1 MSVFPSKVNYATGD
15 ILTAT
20 DMNEIG
26 QAVNLL
32 DGAQFAAGKNKII
45 NGDFGINQR
54 AFTSN
59 TTDNTYNF
67 DRWVQNNGGSSGTL
81 TVTPQTF
88 TPGAAPVAGYEGSTF
103 VQCVTAAGAAVNTY
117 AQYSQKIEDVRTFA
131 GQTVT
136 ASFWAKATSG
146 TPKVAVIVRQNFG
159 SGGSPSSQVE
169 TLAGSP
175 TISTSWTRYTVT
187 FTVPSISGKTIG
199 TAGDSNL
206 QFLLWISAGSDF
218 NARTGSIG
226 LQNNTFQFWGVQ
238 VEAANTA
245 SNFQTATGTKGG
257 ELALCQRYYYRA
269 VTPENAYGAFG
280 TGIGRTSTTAYGL
293 IPLPVPMR
301 ITPTSIEY
309 SAVRADDGSGATGSA
324 SSITISTNFTSRNIG
339 ALDMTFASGITQ
351 YRPYVLEANNS
362 TAAYVAFSAEL

>member
-1 MSVFPSKVNYATGD
+1 MSVFPSQTNFVTGD

-20 DMNEIG
+20 AVNEIG
-26 QAVNLL
+26 QAINLL
-32 DGAQFAAGKNKII
+32 DGAQFAAAKNKII
-45 NGDFGINQR
+45 NGDFGVNQR

-88 TPGAAPVAGYEGSTF
+88 TPGAAPVAGYEGSTY

-238 VEAANTA
+238 LENAQTA
-245 SNFQTATGTKGG
+245 SNFQTATGTKQG
-257 ELALCQRYYYRA
+257 ELAACQRYYFRISGNTGDRLAIGNNSGTTNSEVTTFFPVQMRVAPTALEQSGTATDYSVRSAGANTTCSA
-269 VTPENAYGAFG
+269 VPFFG
-280 TGIGRTSTTAYGL
+280 LGQTTSASTSMPVTAGL
-293 IPLPVPMR
+293 IGGN
-301 ITPTSIEY
+301 
-309 SAVRADDGSGATGSA
+309 GSFARSNATG
-324 SSITISTNFTSRNIG
+324 
-339 ALDMTFASGITQ
+339 
-351 YRPYVLEANNS
+351 
-362 TAAYVAFSAEL
+362 AYLGWRAEL